1 MKGDVAT
8 MSSIS
13 EFEPGA
19 AGGGKSPA
27 TISWETPRGITP
39 GFNLALF
46 AFSAFLGLFQFLFLS
61 DRARDYPAAA
71 LVLSST
77 LDLARFA
84 VVALITAAFVREFW
98 RRLIA
103 QIAPVRPIDFQEA
116 LAIVLM
122 AAILLGT

>member
-1 MKGDVAT
+1 

-27 TISWETPRGITP
+27 SISWDVPRGITP

-46 AFSAFLGLFQFLFLS
+46 AYSAFWGLFQFLFLS
-61 DRARDYPAAA
+61 DRARGHPAAA
-71 LVLSST
+71 VILSST
-77 LDLARFA
+77 LDLARFV
-84 VVALITAAFVREFW
+84 VVALITAAFVRAFW
-98 RRLIA
+98 RRLVA
-103 QIAPVRPIDFQEA
+103 QVAPVRPIDFQEA

-122 AAILLGT
+122 ASILFGT